1 MWSIPLLSRSSVR
14 RATVKQFEMA
24 RVGTNP
30 CHLSQLALATHRSR
44 RQLLISS
51 PLSNRASGDH
61 VEDFFHELG
70 TATLTAVHAI
80 AIGGHV
86 QDQTSGNVRSN
97 WKKHCHTTLG
107 QAADLSSKPTRFW
120 QSSNLTQVLAHEH
133 LNKAGQ
139 RRALRQAHLGARI
152 EGLLLDLLFR
162 SSFEFGVV
170 VTRQCTSSSLT
181 SKLGDSTSCA
191 LSVCLWCPL
200 HGEEKTTGRRLPDEC
215 SSAVKPL
222 NGNDKLHNPSGS
234 HFGASH
240 FHSR

>member
-1 MWSIPLLSRSSVR
+1 
-14 RATVKQFEMA
+14 MA

-107 QAADLSSKPTRFW
+107 QDADLSSKPSRFW

-133 LNKAGQ
+133 LKQSWPASRTETSSSGSSKVFSSTYFSEVV
-139 RRALRQAHLGARI
+139 LSSV
-152 EGLLLDLLFR
+152 LL
-162 SSFEFGVV
+162 SQGK
-170 VTRQCTSSSLT
+170 CTSSSFDIEAWRLHFVR
-181 SKLGDSTSCA
+181 SLR
-191 LSVCLWCPL
+191 VPL
-200 HGEEKTTGRRLPDEC
+200 V
-215 SSAVKPL
+215 SSA
-222 NGNDKLHNPSGS
+222 
-234 HFGASH
+234 
-240 FHSR
+240 R